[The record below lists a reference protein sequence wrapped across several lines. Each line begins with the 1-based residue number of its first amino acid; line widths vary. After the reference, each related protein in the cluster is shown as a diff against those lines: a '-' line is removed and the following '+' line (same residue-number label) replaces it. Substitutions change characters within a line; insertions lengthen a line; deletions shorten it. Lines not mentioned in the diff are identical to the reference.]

1 MLNFQYYMPTRI
13 IFGPDSLEKLGDTPH
28 LPRGN
33 KAMIVIGES
42 GVMIRQGYLARVQ
55 SLLSKQDVQ
64 TIVFDKIKP
73 NPESDAVEEAAAVCR
88 DKGVNFVVGL
98 GGGSTIDSA
107 KAIAAMAT
115 NTGKYWDYM
124 QAGSGGGQTPENDPL
139 PIVAIPTTAGTGT
152 EADPWTVITK
162 SGTGSREKLG
172 WGYDGTFPALS
183 VVDPKLM
190 LSVPPRQTAYT
201 GMDAFFHAAE
211 AYLSTCRQPASDAL
225 ALEAVHLISHTLPQA
240 VAEGDNLEAR
250 TVMAWACTAA
260 GLCETY
266 SSCIS
271 QHSLEHA
278 LSAFHPDLPHGAGLV
293 LLSKAYF
300 GFLAARGEER
310 LGDLALAM
318 GDTLAEDVDEEVAG
332 VTFLDALDKLITD
345 IGLADETLSGYGVT
359 REEIPDLADNALTVM
374 TRLFKFTPVE
384 MTRDDV
390 IAIYE
395 AAYE

>member
-1 MLNFQYYMPTRI
+1 MLNFQYFMPTRI
-13 IFGPDSLEKLGDTPH
+13 VFGPDSLDRLGDTPH
-28 LPRGN
+28 LPRGD

-42 GVMIRQGYLARVQ
+42 GVMIHQGYLARVQ
-55 SLLSKQDVQ
+55 SQLSRQDVQ
-64 TIVFDKIKP
+64 TIVYDRIKP
-73 NPESDAVEEAAAVCR
+73 NPESDAVDEAAAICR
-88 DKGVNFVVGL
+88 EKGVKFVVGL

-107 KAIAAMAT
+107 KAIATMAT
-115 NTGKYWDYM
+115 NPGKYWDYM
-124 QAGSGGGQTPENDPL
+124 QSGSGGGQTPANEPL

-162 SGTGSREKLG
+162 SGTDSREKLG
-172 WGYDGTFPALS
+172 WGFDGTFPALS
-183 VVDPKLM
+183 IVDPKLM

-201 GMDAFFHAAE
+201 GMDAFFHATE
-211 AYLSTCRQPASDAL
+211 AYLATCRQPASDML

-278 LSAFHPDLPHGAGLV
+278 LSAFHPNLPHGAGLV

-318 GDTLAEDVDEEVAG
+318 GDTLEENLEEEVTGLA
-332 VTFLDALDKLITD
+332 FLDALDALITGV
-345 IGLADETLSGYGVT
+345 GLDEEKLSDYGVT
-359 REEIPDLADNALTVM
+359 REEIPALAENALATM
-374 TRLFKFTPVE
+374 GALFDVTPVD
-384 MTRDDV
+384 MTVEDV
-390 IAIYE
+390 IAIFE